1 LTHRSKPEILAN
13 KEKHMHLEWW
23 AWIVG
28 GIALIVA
35 ELAIPSFFVIW
46 FGLGALLVGLL
57 MLALPDL
64 SLTVQLATWTA
75 ASLAMVVL
83 WFRVFKPGFQKTR
96 ICTSAGEAIGEIGL
110 LVAAVA
116 PFERGKVR
124 FQRPVLGSEEWVCV
138 ADSPI
143 AAGERVKVI
152 TVEGSFLTVGK
163 I

>member
-1 LTHRSKPEILAN
+1 
-13 KEKHMHLEWW
+13 MHLEWW

-57 MLALPDL
+57 
-64 SLTVQLATWTA
+64 
-75 ASLAMVVL
+75 
-83 WFRVFKPGFQKTR
+83 RVFKPSFQKTR
-96 ICTSAGEAIGEIGL
+96 IGTSAGEAIGEIGL

-152 TVEGSFLTVGK
+152 AVEGSFLTVGK